1 MYAILLIFLLAF
13 SWVPVFSQA
22 NKDIF
27 VRIKEQD
34 TIQGRKL
41 FIEKPFS
48 KFHDSLFTFL
58 LDNYQPKLNNR
69 KGIHQDY
76 LGEFISVHQYGKK
89 FYAYFPSEPYFN
101 TYIAITGDS
110 IIINDF
116 NDGMISLPILQVI
129 KTNNTYLLK
138 VLNEAQQTHHFK
150 ISKLNG
156 ELFSISSF
164 LYKLDRIKFVNRKN
178 FPKYSII
185 INHSPNQRAPEFDFR

>member
-13 SWVPVFSQA
+13 SWAPIFSQA

-27 VRIKEQD
+27 ARIKEQD

-110 IIINDF
+110 IFINDF

-150 ISKLNG
+150 INKLNG
-156 ELFSISSF
+156 ELFSISSS

-178 FPKYSII
+178 FPKYLII

>member
-1 MYAILLIFLLAF
+1 MNKYLLIFLLAF
-13 SWVPVFSQA
+13 NLVPAFSQA

-48 KFHDSLFTFL
+48 KYHDSLFTFL
-58 LDNYQPKLNNR
+58 LDKHQPKLNNR
-69 KGIHQDY
+69 KGFHQDY
-76 LGEFISVHQYGKK
+76 LGEFISVHQFGKQ

-129 KTNNTYLLK
+129 KTNNTYILK
-138 VLNEAQQTHHFK
+138 VLNQIQQAHHFK

-156 ELFSISSF
+156 ELFSISSS
-164 LYKLDRIKFVNRKN
+164 LYKLDRIIFVNRKN

-185 INHSPNQRAPEFDFR
+185 INHSPNHRAPEFEFR